1 MRSRTFIIFGL
12 IGAMSLIAVIVILK
26 SPATEFIRWQVDLL
40 CGYKRAQPTEHLDG
54 YDITL
59 VQEAGMDFYDTYF
72 EIKTPEG
79 KITRLLVD
87 GDDHRWKNPR
97 RQTEG
102 DRIYY
107 IDGKGDITKQTS
119 YIDTRQKIVYA
130 GYLMR
135 TLFLT
140 SLDASKDYQ

>member
-1 MRSRTFIIFGL
+1 MRSRTFIILGLFGA
-12 IGAMSLIAVIVILK
+12 ISLIAIFVILK
-26 SPATEFIRWQVDLL
+26 SPSTEFIRWQVDLL
-40 CGYKRAQPTEHLDG
+40 CGYKRSQPTEYLDG

-59 VQEAGMDFYDTYF
+59 IQEAGMDFYDTYF

-97 RQTEG
+97 RQSEG

-107 IDGKGDITKQTS
+107 IDGKGELTKQTS
-119 YIDTRQKIVYA
+119 YVDTQQKIVYA

-135 TLFLT
+135 PLLLT
-140 SLDASKDYQ
+140 SLDPTKAYQ